1 MSKQEKSTKSRIFDL
16 LLGKG
21 VEVLRHVVCQKQRG
35 SGALRGNGIG
45 GIHNRK
51 NGHSLY
57 IAGRAG
63 PQAQAG
69 GSSAGKNEADKKCT
83 KVELV
88 SPAEQTSEI
97 ALSQLRDEGT
107 KDRFMERLLQL
118 TEAGRRGKK
127 RQKARKNKASGA
139 TKHKKRKKAQG
150 PEIPIFK

>member
-63 PQAQAG
+63 QQAQAKMK
-69 GSSAGKNEADKKCT
+69 GKNEADKKCT
-83 KVELV
+83 KEELV

-97 ALSQLRDEGT
+97 ALSQLGDEGT